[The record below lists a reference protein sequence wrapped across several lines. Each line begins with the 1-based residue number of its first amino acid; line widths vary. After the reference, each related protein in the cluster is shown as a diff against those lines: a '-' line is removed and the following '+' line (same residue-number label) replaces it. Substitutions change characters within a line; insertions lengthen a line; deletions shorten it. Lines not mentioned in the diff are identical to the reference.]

1 MIEDKIRI
9 PTSNVT
15 AEGILY
21 RPEEDGRW
29 PGVIQYTDIGGIRA
43 SQQEMARRLAGAG
56 YVVLM
61 PNVFLPHRTAATVR
75 FSPEIWR
82 RAHNEAAGGAFRPPD
97 SRGHRERRFKL
108 CRLSPSTRLRQ
119 SRFDG
124 RGGILLHR

>member
-1 MIEDKIRI
+1 MIEDKIQI
-9 PTSNVT
+9 PTSTLT

-56 YVVLM
+56 LRCAHAECV
-61 PNVFLPHRTAATVR
+61 LPHRTAATVR

-82 RAHNEAAGGAFRPPD
+82 RAHNEAAGGAFRSPD
-97 SRGHRERRFKL
+97 SRGHREQRFKL